1 MWRYMAASGADI
13 SLEEKMA
20 WQVDALHSTQDSFGF
35 HVSDPSQKP
44 LPVITFS
51 YASEGEAR
59 KARDLL
65 VEALKHLKHIG
76 VQMY

>member
-1 MWRYMAASGADI
+1 M
-13 SLEEKMA
+13 MA
-20 WQVDALHSTQDSFGF
+20 WRVDALHSTQDSFGF
-35 HVSDPSQKP
+35 HVSEPSQKP

-51 YASEGEAR
+51 YASEAEAG

-65 VEALKHLKHIG
+65 VEALKHVNRID